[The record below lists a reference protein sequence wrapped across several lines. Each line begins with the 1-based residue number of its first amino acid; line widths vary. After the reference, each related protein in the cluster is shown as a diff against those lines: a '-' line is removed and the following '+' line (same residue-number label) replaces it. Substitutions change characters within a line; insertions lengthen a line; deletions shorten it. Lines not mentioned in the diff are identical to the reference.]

1 MTKVNASN
9 AMLQVLKD
17 WGVDTIYGLP
27 GGSFDS
33 TMNAIHDFRD
43 DIRYIGVRHEEVG
56 ALAAVAEAKLT
67 GKIAVTFGS
76 AGPGAAHCSTA
87 CTTPRRTTSLCSRS
101 LARCRPR

>member
-43 DIRYIGVRHEEVG
+43 SIRYIGVRHEEVG

-76 AGPGAAHCSTA
+76 ARVQRTCSTA
-87 CTTPRRTTSLCSRS
+87 CMTPRWTTSRCSRS
-101 LARCRPR
+101 SARCRRR